1 MLPFSWS
8 FRDWGRACLVF
19 STGLILGVAIW
30 WTSPMLTGHVEPWDV
45 PGKFYIG
52 MLFAAG
58 FVAAAFLP
66 KAFWVAPIGVYAGQL
81 LYAVYVYEPQGATF
95 WPLGMIMAVFYCAA
109 ALAGAAACAVLM
121 TLLGVLLAVLRF
133 LFGRRRPTEDAT

>member
-1 MLPFSWS
+1 MLPLSWS

-19 STGLILGVAIW
+19 STGLILGMAIW

-66 KAFWVAPIGVYAGQL
+66 KAFWVAPVGVYIGQL
-81 LYAVYVYEPQGATF
+81 LYVVYLYEPHGAVF
-95 WPLGMIMAVFYCAA
+95 WPLGMIVAAFYCAA
-109 ALAGAAACAVLM
+109 ALAGATASAIFLAVIGGLV
-121 TLLGVLLAVLRF
+121 GVLRF
-133 LFGRRRPTEDAT
+133 LRGWRKPTENAG